1 MRLDYKKKYH
11 ILCID
16 DDDKIRKLISQFL
29 HKNNFFV
36 SGASSAFEAQRL
48 LDFYSYDLII
58 LDIMMPQ
65 TDGIEFLESFRKKNV
80 RIPILMLSA
89 LDNIEKKN

>member
-16 DDDKIRKLISQFL
+16 DDDKIRKLISKFL
-29 HKNNFFV
+29 YKNNFLV
-36 SGASSAFEAQRL
+36 SAASSAFDARVL
-48 LDFYSYDLII
+48 LDFYIYDLII
-58 LDIMMPQ
+58 LDIMMPH

-80 RIPILMLSA
+80 RIPTLIYREIILPH
-89 LDNIEKKN
+89 